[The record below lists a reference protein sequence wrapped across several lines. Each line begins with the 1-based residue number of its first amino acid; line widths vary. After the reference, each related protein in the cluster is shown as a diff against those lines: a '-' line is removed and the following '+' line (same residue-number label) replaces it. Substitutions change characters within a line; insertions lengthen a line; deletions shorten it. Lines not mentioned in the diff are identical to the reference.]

1 MLDQKYKGDSFHAA
15 QHHLLRTITEPFQH
29 FSAQL
34 SLKLTERQLPILPA
48 LSCHP
53 VAMLSVCPFSSR
65 QAADHPSEN
74 NFFRITQSSLKV
86 FSHCL
91 VQSNKNEKRGIFLH

>member
-1 MLDQKYKGDSFHAA
+1 MLLSIASSES
-15 QHHLLRTITEPFQH
+15 LLSLSNT
-29 FSAQL
+29 SQL
-34 SLKLTERQLPILPA
+34 SYVFEAERQLPILPA

-74 NFFRITQSSLKV
+74 NFFRITPSRLKV

-91 VQSNKNEKRGIFLH
+91 VQSNKNEE